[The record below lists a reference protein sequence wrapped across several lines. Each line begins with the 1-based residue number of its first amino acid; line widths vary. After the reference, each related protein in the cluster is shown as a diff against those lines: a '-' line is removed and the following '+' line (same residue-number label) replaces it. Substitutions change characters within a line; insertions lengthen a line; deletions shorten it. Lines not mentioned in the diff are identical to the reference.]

1 MKSAHR
7 HQLET
12 NDLAHRLEL
21 YVERYRPYAATI
33 VGVIVA
39 VIALV
44 VLWSY
49 VVGSSAARRSETWD
63 TYNRAISAS
72 PAPNVEELH
81 RTAQEYPG
89 TQMQEMADVT
99 WADSQ
104 VFVASRNYLANR
116 QAALDTLAKA
126 MSTYQSVI
134 QTSKDDRLTGRARL
148 GLARIYEM
156 QNQLEKAREQYN
168 QVTGPFAEYAKKQ
181 AEQLQKP
188 ATQETYAWLATAQVP
203 KATVPMGPGTPG
215 QKPEFS
221 AGEMALPGAGGAEAG
236 TANDAKNSAAAID
249 ELLKSLKDDAKTL
262 ETPDRYKNEEKP
274 AEGTTPAPT
283 APAAPADAKKTET
296 PASAEKTESQPAEK
310 PADAPATEKSS
321 K

>member
-21 YVERYRPYAATI
+21 FIERCRPYVSTIAGVLVAIAALI
-33 VGVIVA
+33 LI
-39 VIALV
+39 
-44 VLWSY
+44 WSY
-49 VVGSSAARRSETWD
+49 VAGSSAARRSETWD
-63 TYNRAISAS
+63 TYNRAISS
-72 PAPNVEELH
+72 LPLNVEELH

-89 TQMQEMADVT
+89 TPMQEMADVT

-104 VFVASRNYLANR
+104 VFVASRNYLVNR

-126 MSTYQSVI
+126 MSAYQSVI

-156 QNQLEKAREQYN
+156 QNQLEKAREQYG

-181 AEQLQKP
+181 ADQLAKP
-188 ATQETYAWLATAQVP
+188 ATQETYAWLATAQLP
-203 KATVPMGPGTPG
+203 KQAAPMGPGTPG

-221 AGEMALPGAGGAEAG
+221 AGDMALPGAASPEAG
-236 TANDAKNSAAAID
+236 TTGDSKSSAAAFD
-249 ELLKSLKDDAKTL
+249 ELLKSLREDSKKL
-262 ETPDRYKNEEKP
+262 ETPDRYKDGEK
-274 AEGTTPAPT
+274 T
-283 APAAPADAKKTET
+283 ADGSAPADKAAPPTDAKDAAAPP
-296 PASAEKTESQPAEK
+296 PADKADDKDAAK
-310 PADAPATEKSS
+310 PADDPATERSTK
-321 K
+321 